1 MSVRKIQ
8 NQIALAQISERIP
21 IKKSL
26 NKSPLVQGELNNT
39 CNNSGSLETSYLS
52 G

>member
-8 NQIALAQISERIP
+8 NQITLAQISERIP

-26 NKSPLVQGELNNT
+26 NKSPLVQSELNNT